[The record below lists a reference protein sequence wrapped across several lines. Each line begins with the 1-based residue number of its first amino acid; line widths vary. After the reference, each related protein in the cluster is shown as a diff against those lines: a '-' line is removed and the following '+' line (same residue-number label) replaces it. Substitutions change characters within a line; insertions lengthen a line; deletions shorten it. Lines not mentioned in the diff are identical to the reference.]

1 MCTWITEIAKVSGS
15 GKSPR
20 GWLPLKEARVYYD
33 HPFYTPADHTL
44 NIDFVNPDLG
54 LDARVAVE
62 LTDESARALVK
73 AIEAALETAE
83 GAHSTAAD

>member
-1 MCTWITEIAKVSGS
+1 MCTYITEIAEVSGS
-15 GKSPR
+15 GKSPK
-20 GWLPLKEARVYYD
+20 GWLPLKEARVYFD

-62 LTDESARALVK
+62 LTEESAQALVK
-73 AIEAALETAE
+73 AIQAALDSANMEHLAP
-83 GAHSTAAD
+83 AD

>member
-1 MCTWITEIAKVSGS
+1 MCTYITEIAEISGS
-15 GKSPR
+15 GKSPK
-20 GWLPLKEARVYYD
+20 GWLPLKEARVYFD
-33 HPFYTPADHTL
+33 HPFFTPADHTL

-62 LTDESARALVK
+62 LTGESARALVR

-83 GAHSTAAD
+83 AAHDTAAD